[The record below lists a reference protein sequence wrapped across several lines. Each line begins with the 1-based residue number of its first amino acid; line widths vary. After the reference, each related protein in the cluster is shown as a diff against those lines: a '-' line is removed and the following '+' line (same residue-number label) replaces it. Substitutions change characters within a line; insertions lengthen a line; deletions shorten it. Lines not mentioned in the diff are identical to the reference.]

1 MNTLTSS
8 SSLLRE
14 IPFSRASPLKIKKN
28 SPPSAS
34 PLDSL
39 PEDPLFKELE
49 KIAHLE
55 PLEGKILFKGEWI
68 GYGPSLPPRS
78 LEGRRKEGGERR
90 EEGGRR
96 EEEEGEGRRE
106 EGGGRE
112 EGRRR
117 EEDGGRKEEEG
128 GRREKGLL
136 DYERLKMNIGESG
149 FHVDVNDPRNEWIVE
164 DLRTMRN
171 RELRELLKKE
181 EMLPFY
187 ELESLRQKLLKLR
200 FSNPDIM
207 EQIIPIGEEDIAK
220 NVKLIE
226 LLEENERE
234 NKALEDMKVK
244 LNNNSKLYMDN
255 LKDFD
260 HTFPQ
265 NEQTIER
272 IIKAK
277 KILM

>member
-14 IPFSRASPLKIKKN
+14 IPFYRASPSKLKKTP
-28 SPPSAS
+28 PPSAF

-39 PEDPLFKELE
+39 PEDPLSKELE
-49 KIAHLE
+49 KISHLQ

-78 LEGRRKEGGERR
+78 LEGKKKEGEERR
-90 EEGGRR
+90 EELRK
-96 EEEEGEGRRE
+96 EEEEGRIKEGIDK
-106 EGGGRE
+106 
-112 EGRRR
+112 
-117 EEDGGRKEEEG
+117 EDGRKEGEG

-207 EQIIPIGEEDIAK
+207 EQIIPIGEENIAR
-220 NVKLIE
+220 NAKLIE

-244 LNNNSKLYMDN
+244 LNNHSKLYMDN

-272 IIKAK
+272 IIKVK